1 MERAAQVHFAP
12 ACRRVITPPQVGP
25 ADFSPPAYV
34 NRRPPMHYRRL
45 SLLAFFAVS
54 LAALAQQP
62 QSPSPQPQTPPLDPN
77 NKLDA
82 TLLSWEKAMGGI
94 SSLYTEV
101 KQQTTDKVRLSIDNF
116 TGEARYLKPNKASL
130 YLKND
135 KKPADFQYLIINGQ
149 NAYKFEPTQKE
160 IHIYTLPAAKQ
171 GQISDEN
178 LVSMLFGMKAVEAKR
193 RYEMQLTKEDQWYF
207 YIQVLPREAQ
217 DKADFTRAELVL
229 TKSTSMP
236 RRIWFENPNGN
247 ETTWEFTKLQP
258 NVVLK
263 TSDFD
268 QPAPPKEWQ
277 LKRIAPQDPQGP
289 RVVRPQ
295 Q

>member
-1 MERAAQVHFAP
+1 MR
-12 ACRRVITPPQVGP
+12 
-25 ADFSPPAYV
+25 
-34 NRRPPMHYRRL
+34 YRSL

-62 QSPSPQPQTPPLDPN
+62 QTPPPQPPQLDAN

-82 TLLSWEKAMGGI
+82 TLQNWEKAMAGI

-101 KQQTTDKVRLSIDNF
+101 KRQTTDKVRMEIDNY

-135 KKPADFQYLIINGQ
+135 KKQADFEYLILNGQ
-149 NAYKFEPTQKE
+149 SAYKYEPSKKE
-160 IHIYTLPAAKQ
+160 IHLYTLPPAKQ

-178 LVSMLFGMKAVEAKR
+178 FVSMLFGMKAVEAKR
-193 RYEMQLTKEDQWYF
+193 RYDMQLTKEDQWYL

-258 NVVLK
+258 NIALK

-268 QPAPPKEWQ
+268 QPTPPKDWQ
-277 LKRIAPQDPQGP
+277 LKRIPSQEQQGP

-295 Q
+295 QQ

>member
-1 MERAAQVHFAP
+1 MR
-12 ACRRVITPPQVGP
+12 
-25 ADFSPPAYV
+25 
-34 NRRPPMHYRRL
+34 YRWL

-54 LAALAQQP
+54 AAALAQQAPTSQPPAP
-62 QSPSPQPQTPPLDPN
+62 QLDPN

-82 TLLSWEKAMGGI
+82 TLLNWEKAM
-94 SSLYTEV
+94 SSLNSLYTEV
-101 KQQTTDKVRLSIDNF
+101 KRQTTDKVLLSIDNF
-116 TGEARYLKPNKASL
+116 TGEARYMKPNKASL

-135 KKPADFQYLIINGQ
+135 KKPADFEYLILNAQ
-149 NAYKFEPTQKE
+149 NAYKFEPSKKE
-160 IHIYTLPAAKQ
+160 IHIYTLPPAKN

-178 LVSMLFGMKAVEAKR
+178 FVSMLFGMKAGEAKR
-193 RYEMQLTKEDQWYF
+193 RYDMQLTKEDQWYL

-258 NVVLK
+258 NVQFNK
-263 TSDFD
+263 SDFD
-268 QPAPPKEWQ
+268 QPVPPKEWQ
-277 LKRIAPQDPQGP
+277 LKRVATPEQQGP